1 MFFYIKHR
9 KIILMYFVFA
19 TMPESLGT
27 WIISLLSVGRYLL
40 GTSWKKTWF
49 IYSTNPSDNEFE
61 DLTGRLAN
69 FNPLYKKITLILA
82 PHWKLKI
89 GLKKMKIAKSPEQIS
104 FPKKSIDTPD
114 KVVASAKTIKFLSTF
129 NTDLPSRHL
138 PSQS

>member
-1 MFFYIKHR
+1 
-9 KIILMYFVFA
+9 MYFVFA

-27 WIISLLSVGRYLL
+27 WIVSLLSVGRYLL
-40 GTSWKKTWF
+40 GTPWKKTWF
-49 IYSTNPSDNEFE
+49 IYSINPSDNEFE

-89 GLKKMKIAKSPEQIS
+89 GLKKMKIVLKKPWANL

-129 NTDLPSRHL
+129 NTGLPSRHL